1 MNRIK
6 IGLLVG
12 TFLLFT
18 AVLAVGKPLSNRIA
32 NYTMDV
38 RLDVNTHMLYGKE
51 VIRWINT
58 TPHPA
63 PDLRFHLYYN
73 AWQHDRT
80 SWLSSTRYAA
90 RGRDREN
97 PDDWGYTR
105 VTSIRLQGP
114 AEADLTQQQEFIQ
127 PDDGNP
133 FDQTVLRVV
142 LPQPVQPG
150 DTAVIEIE
158 WEAKIPRPFARTGV
172 VGNYYFIAQ
181 WFPKIG
187 VFQEDGTWNCHQF
200 IQTEF
205 FADYGVYD
213 VKLTVPTGWIVGATG
228 TEIEKQDNG
237 DGTTTHRFY
246 QEDVHD
252 FVWTTSPDFL
262 VFEDEFKDPNL
273 PPVKIRLLLQP
284 YNRDKKDRYLES
296 TKIALRY
303 YGGWFGAYPY
313 GHLTVVDPAYQSRS
327 GGMEYPTLFTGGT
340 PLFSKPLTRQPE
352 SVTIHECGHQ
362 FWYGIVGNN
371 EFEDAWLDEGFNTYS
386 QSRVMDVALPDPV
399 VSRYYFD
406 GYLPWVFTDI
416 PWTERY
422 DGADPYFGFESP
434 FKLDKMARPS
444 YQQGPGAYRINA
456 YYKPLLMLRTL
467 ENYLGWKTF
476 QKIMSTYFD
485 RWKFRHP
492 KPRDFFDVVEE
503 ISGQNFDW
511 FWEQTYDTS
520 TVFDYAVDRVITMPA
535 VPSKGLVP
543 VDGAFVPAEEADS
556 SLAAAFPD
564 YHGKKR
570 NLVYIRR
577 WGEAIFP
584 VEIKVTFANGDTV
597 LEHWD
602 GRARWTRFEYVHPS
616 AVTQVEVDPRRV
628 LVLDIHSTNNTWQKT
643 SQANRAALK
652 WATRWLLWLQH
663 TLEFLAFFG

>member
-1 MNRIK
+1 MKHWI
-6 IGLLVG
+6 ILISGLVMG
-12 TFLLFT
+12 VMGNW
-18 AVLAVGKPLSNRIA
+18 VLAGQPLSDRIA

-38 RLDVNTHMLYGKE
+38 RLDTKHHRIYGKE
-51 VIRWINT
+51 VIRWVNT
-58 TPHPA
+58 TNQPA
-63 PDLRFHLYYN
+63 PDLQFHLYYN

-90 RGRDREN
+90 RGRDRKN

-105 VTSIRLQGP
+105 VTSIQLNAP
-114 AEADLTQQQEFIQ
+114 VKMDLTLQQEFIQ

-133 FDQTVLRVV
+133 FDQTVMRVP
-142 LPQPVQPG
+142 LPTPIQPG
-150 DTAVIEIE
+150 DTAIIEIE

-213 VKLTVPTGWIVGATG
+213 VKLTVPNGWIVGATG
-228 TEIEKQDNG
+228 EEIEIKDNG
-237 DGTTTHRFY
+237 DGTTTHHFY

-262 VFEDEFKDPNL
+262 VFTDEFKDPNL

-284 YNRDKKDRYLES
+284 YNRDKKDRYLKA

-313 GHLTVVDPAYQSRS
+313 GHVTVVDPAYQSRS

-340 PLFSKPLTRQPE
+340 PLFSTPLTRQPE

-362 FWYGIVGNN
+362 FWYGLVGNN

-399 VSRYYFD
+399 VSRYYFE
-406 GYLPWVFTDI
+406 GYFPWVFKDI

-422 DGADPYFGFESP
+422 DGADPYYGFESP
-434 FKLDKMARPS
+434 FKLDHMSRPS

-492 KPRDFFDVVEE
+492 RPRDFFKVVEE
-503 ISGQNFDW
+503 ISGQNLEW
-511 FWEQTYDTS
+511 FWKQTYDTS

-535 VPSKGLVP
+535 APTKGVFP
-543 VDGAFVPAEEADS
+543 VNGQFVPLASSDS
-556 SLAAAFPD
+556 VLQKEFPELA
-564 YHGKKR
+564 GKKR

-602 GRARWTRFEYVHPS
+602 GRDRWVRYEYLHPS
-616 AVTQVEVDPRRV
+616 PVTRVEVDPRRV
-628 LVLDIHSTNNTWQKT
+628 LVLDIHTTNNSWQKT
-643 SQANRAALK
+643 SRARSAALK

>member
-1 MNRIK
+1 MQWK
-6 IGLLVG
+6 YMVVALLGLLGVE
-12 TFLLFT
+12 LF
-18 AVLAVGKPLSNRIA
+18 AEPLSQRIA
-32 NYTMDV
+32 NYQIDA
-38 RLDVNTHMLYGKE
+38 RLDVANRKIYGKE

-58 TPHPA
+58 TQAPA
-63 PDLRFHLYYN
+63 QDLQFHLYWN

-80 SWLSSTRYAA
+80 SWLSSTRYSERAKEP
-90 RGRDREN
+90 RT

-105 VTSIRLQGP
+105 VTAIQLQSPFSIN
-114 AEADLTQQQEFIQ
+114 LTNTQEFIQ

-133 FDQTVLRVV
+133 LDQTVLRVA
-142 LPQPVQPG
+142 LSQPVLPG
-150 DTAVIEIE
+150 DTAVITIE
-158 WEAKIPRPFARTGV
+158 WEAKVPRPFARTGV

-228 TEIEKQDNG
+228 VEKNRTDNG
-237 DGTTTHRFY
+237 DGTTTHHYY

-262 VFEDEFKDPNL
+262 EFTDEFRDPNL
-273 PPVKIRLLLQP
+273 PPVTIRLLLQP
-284 YNRDKKDRYLES
+284 YNRDKKDRYLEA

-303 YGGWFGAYPY
+303 YGSWFGAYPY

-386 QSRVMDVALPDPV
+386 QAKVMDEALPDPV
-399 VSRYYFD
+399 EFRYYFE
-406 GYLPWVFTDI
+406 GYFPWIFKDI
-416 PWTERY
+416 PSTERY
-422 DGADPYFGFESP
+422 DGADKYSGFHSP
-434 FKLDKMARPS
+434 FKLDRMDRPS

-456 YYKPLLMLRTL
+456 YYKPLLTLRTL
-467 ENYLGWKTF
+467 ENYLGWPTF
-476 QKIMSTYFD
+476 RKIMATYFE

-492 KPRDFFDVVEE
+492 TPEDFFQVVNEV
-503 ISGQNFDW
+503 SGQQLDW
-511 FWEQTYDTS
+511 FWEQTYHS
-520 TVFDYAVDRVITMPA
+520 SNIFDYAVDQVITMSA
-535 VPSKGLVP
+535 APSKGVVPVEQTVVP
-543 VDGAFVPAEEADS
+543 VDQASEFLKANYAD
-556 SLAAAFPD
+556 LW
-564 YHGKKR
+564 GKKR
-570 NLVYIRR
+570 NLVYVRR
-577 WGEAIFP
+577 WGEATFP
-584 VEIKVTFANGDTV
+584 VTVKVTFANGDTV

-602 GRARWTRFEYVHPS
+602 GKDRWKRWEYIHP
-616 AVTQVEVDPRRV
+616 AEVVRVEVDPQRV
-628 LVLDIHSTNNTWQKT
+628 LVLDVSVTNNSWDQ
-643 SQANRAALK
+643 QAPTTAAARK

-663 TLEFLAFFG
+663 LLQFLAFFS